1 MKLLRLHTI
10 RWLGLGGVL
19 LTLTASAQ
27 VTLYEREGFE
37 GRNWRISRS
46 VADLQRLGFN
56 DRASSAVVEGGRWE
70 VCEHAD
76 FGGRCVLL
84 RQGRYPSLSS
94 VGLDE
99 RLSSLRPLGRAA
111 RQGEWRDT
119 PTPVYDARR
128 RNNERLYQAEVT
140 GSRAVVA
147 TPDQRC
153 WLERDQ
159 LPPER
164 QRANV
169 PAAIAGAVIGGILGH
184 QVGGGS
190 GRDLATAGGVVA
202 GGLIGAQV
210 GRDEQEPRDAGDR
223 AGVRRC
229 ADNPGHARTEYWDV
243 SYRFRG
249 QEHRVQMDRPPGATV
264 TVNRHGEPRG

>member
-1 MKLLRLHTI
+1 MA
-10 RWLGLGGVL
+10 
-19 LTLTASAQ
+19 ASAQ

-37 GRNWRISRS
+37 GSSWRTSRS
-46 VADLQRLGFN
+46 VADLQRAGFN
-56 DRASSAVVEGGRWE
+56 DRASSALVVGGRWE
-70 VCEHAD
+70 ACEHAG

-84 RQGRYPSLSS
+84 RQGRYPSLSA
-94 VGLDE
+94 VGLNE
-99 RLSSLRPLGRAA
+99 RMSSLRPIGRYA
-111 RQGEWRDT
+111 REDEQRPE
-119 PTPVYDARR
+119 PAPLYDARR

-147 TPDQRC
+147 TSERRC
-153 WLERDQ
+153 WLESDQ

-164 QRANV
+164 RQANV

-190 GRDLATAGGVVA
+190 GRDLATAGGLVA
-202 GGLIGAQV
+202 GGLIGAQM
-210 GRDEQEPRDAGDR
+210 GRSEAPREDGER

-229 ADNPGHARTEYWDV
+229 RDNPEHARTEYWDV

-264 TVNRHGEPRG
+264 TVNRQGEPRG